1 MWATILTVCNK
12 ELTDHL
18 RDRRTAAMI
27 FFLSIAMGPLLLI
40 GLTQFISSVEKKA
53 EAREVFVQGREH
65 SSEIANFFCAARR
78 IDQRAK
84 AGFSRI
90 DQKRQTRSGAGD
102 PERIRRKISHRHG

>member
-1 MWATILTVCNK
+1 MMWATVLTVCRK

-53 EAREVFVQGREH
+53 EAREVLKSRLF
-65 SSEIANFFCAARR
+65 AR
-78 IDQRAK
+78 DSAGLGEK
-84 AGFSRI
+84 AGPAAHVR
-90 DQKRQTRSGAGD
+90 TRFHLVPLAVSSMTT
-102 PERIRRKISHRHG
+102 PRS